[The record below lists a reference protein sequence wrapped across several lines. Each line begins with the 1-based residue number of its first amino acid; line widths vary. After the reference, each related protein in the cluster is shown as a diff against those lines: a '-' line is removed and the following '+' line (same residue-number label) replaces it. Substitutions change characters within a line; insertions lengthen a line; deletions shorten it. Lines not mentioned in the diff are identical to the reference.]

1 MVDRIIVGALQVNTY
16 FVIDRETNQ
25 GIVIDPGAE
34 VDKILEEIRMNHW
47 EIGLILLT
55 HGHFDHIG
63 AAQELRDALGCK
75 IVIHKEGQEYVENP
89 EKNLSL
95 LFGGGQ
101 VKFTADEYIT
111 GTEIEVEELI
121 QNLPRSLSFKVL
133 YAPGHTTDSA
143 VFYFPKHNAAFVG
156 DVIFKESVGRT
167 DLEEGSWKT
176 LENSIKTQVFTLP
189 EETTLYPGHGPST
202 TVKYE
207 KNYNPHFNLDF

>member
-25 GIVIDPGAE
+25 GIIIDPGAQ
-34 VDKILEEIRMNHW
+34 VNRILEAIRMNHW

-75 IVIHKEGQEYVENP
+75 IVIHKEGQEYLEDP
-89 EKNLSL
+89 EKNLSS
-95 LFGGGQ
+95 LFEGEQ
-101 VKFTADEYIT
+101 VKIEADQYIT
-111 GTEIEVEELI
+111 GTETEVEELI
-121 QNLPRSLSFKVL
+121 QDLPKSLSFKVL
-133 YAPGHTTDSA
+133 HAPGHTSDSA
-143 VFYFPKHNAAFVG
+143 VFYFPYYNAAFVG

-167 DLEEGSWKT
+167 DLAGGSWKT

-207 KNYNPHFNLDF
+207 KKYNPHFNLDF